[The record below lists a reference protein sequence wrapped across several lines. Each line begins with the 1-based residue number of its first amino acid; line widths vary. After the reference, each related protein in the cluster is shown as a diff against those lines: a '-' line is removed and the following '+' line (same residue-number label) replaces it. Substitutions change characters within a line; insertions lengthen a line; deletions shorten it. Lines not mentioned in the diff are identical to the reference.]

1 MSWLKKSWG
10 WVLGALAAVV
20 GLITAL
26 VLMIGGRK
34 RQPPILTRRRPAP
47 LEMPPENEPVIL
59 KNEVPYEK
67 KTTHGSLD
75 DAIASANKR
84 HE

>member
-1 MSWLKKSWG
+1 MNWLNKSWA
-10 WVLGALAAVV
+10 WVLGALAVI
-20 GLITAL
+20 GGFFTAL

-67 KTTHGSLD
+67 KTSHDSID
-75 DAIASANKR
+75 DAIAEANKR